1 MTTATEMLAAY
12 IAAEAA
18 VLKMQAFTLAGR
30 QMTRANLAEIRA
42 GRLEWEAKVK
52 QEQRIAAGTS
62 SYALADFRCR
72 S

>member
-1 MTTATEMLAAY
+1 MTTATEMRDLY

-18 VLKMQAFTLAGR
+18 VLKAQSFTLAGR

-42 GRLEWEAKVK
+42 GRVEWEAKVK

-62 SYALADFRCR
+62 SHALADFRSCR
-72 S
+72 